1 MCRAHCQWVAW
12 ASFATRKEA
21 GRRGG
26 VRLGDA
32 VAEHRDRLVIFGTAT
47 ALAIGGGLIG
57 RLVLSVM
64 VAALEN
70 IRLDLLRLKAG
81 VGTADQ
87 LTADFNA
94 ARDLQAEIEIAVEAN
109 REVEAALRPRPA
121 AP

>member
-1 MCRAHCQWVAW
+1 MPSIAI
-12 ASFATRKEA
+12 ASY
-21 GRRGG
+21 
-26 VRLGDA
+26 
-32 VAEHRDRLVIFGTAT
+32 IFGTAT